1 MKEISNCPYCNSETS
16 IIRSMYNIS
25 IYCNKNTCLYR
36 LDYERSTMIAT
47 ICFREECYYI
57 SKLISFIL
65 NQTRR
70 AKPDQF
76 YVSRLYHSTCP
87 MYLNESIDDCI
98 NYVNSIIKN
107 IDLE

>member
-1 MKEISNCPYCNSETS
+1 MKEINNCPYCNSETS
-16 IIRSMYNIS
+16 IIRTMYNIT

-36 LDYERSTMIAT
+36 LDYERSPIIVT
-47 ICFREECYYI
+47 ICFREEGYYI
-57 SKLISFIL
+57 RK
-65 NQTRR
+65 

-76 YVSRLYHSTCP
+76 YVIKLDLDSYQ
-87 MYLNESIDDCI
+87 MYLSESIDDCI